1 VQPAV
6 LSLISTGGSMKA
18 ANDNFTKEYD
28 AMLEKVRIAMTSD
41 QGSHRLVEA
50 YKGIT
55 QRKTLHDARK
65 S

>member
-1 VQPAV
+1 
-6 LSLISTGGSMKA
+6 MKA

-41 QGSHRLVEA
+41 QGSQRLVEA

-55 QRKTLHDARK
+55 QRKVLHDARK